1 MKIIIFR
8 IFITA
13 VLTLCVVN
21 ISSAEDC
28 KGAEEMLSK
37 VVSKN
42 PDAKTEENIRTAIA
56 QCPGDPSLYSRAGD
70 YFSHWYKTESN
81 ATFRLEYKKLAMEFY
96 RQGVEH
102 AEGSTAEQMKLK
114 ADNLE
119 GKREWSKLSFR
130 GLTPVA
136 PDSKDMGLRL
146 KINFAFNS
154 YELTKTAQQHLNELG
169 EELAVI
175 ESIRISL
182 QGHTD
187 MRGEAY
193 YNKELSIRRAESAK
207 DYLVDTFNI
216 NPERIVTL
224 GFGFDHLADEDNPYS
239 PVNRRVEVLKIAQ

>member
-1 MKIIIFR
+1 MKTIIFR

-28 KGAEEMLSK
+28 KNAEEMLSK
-37 VVSKN
+37 TVSKK

-56 QCPGDPSLYSRAGD
+56 QCPNGPTLYDRTGD
-70 YFSHWYKTESN
+70 YFSHWYNTEGN
-81 ATFRLEYKKLAMEFY
+81 ATLRLEYKKLALEFY
-96 RQGVEH
+96 RQGAEH

-114 ADNLE
+114 AANLE

-136 PDSKDMGLRL
+136 PDSKDIGLSL
-146 KINFAFNS
+146 KINFALNS
-154 YELTKTAQQHLNELG
+154 YELTKAAQQHLEELG
-169 EELAVI
+169 EELAVS
-175 ESIRISL
+175 ESIKISL

-207 DYLVDTFNI
+207 NYLVDTFNL

-224 GFGFDHLADEDNPYS
+224 GFGFEHLADEDDPYS
-239 PVNRRVEVLKIAQ
+239 PENRRVEVLKIAQ

>member
-1 MKIIIFR
+1 MKTIILR
-8 IFITA
+8 IFITV

-21 ISSAEDC
+21 ISLAEDC
-28 KGAEEMLSK
+28 KNAEEMLTK
-37 VVSKN
+37 AVSKK
-42 PDAKTEENIRTAIA
+42 PGAKTEENIRAAIA
-56 QCPGDPSLYSRAGD
+56 QCPDGPSLYDRAGD
-70 YFSHWYKTESN
+70 YFSHWYNTESN

-96 RQGVEH
+96 RQGAKH

-114 ADNLE
+114 AANLE
-119 GKREWSKLSFR
+119 GKRKWSKLSFR

-136 PDSKDMGLRL
+136 PDSKNIGLSL
-146 KINFAFNS
+146 KINFALNS
-154 YELTKTAQQHLNELG
+154 YELTQTAQQHLDELG
-169 EELAVI
+169 EELAFS

-207 DYLVDTFNI
+207 NYLVDTFDI

-224 GFGFDHLADEDNPYS
+224 GFGFEQLADEDDPYS

>member
-1 MKIIIFR
+1 MKTIIFR

-13 VLTLCVVN
+13 VLTLCVVH

-28 KGAEEMLSK
+28 KNAEEMLSK
-37 VVSKN
+37 VVSKK

-56 QCPGDPSLYSRAGD
+56 QCPNGPSLYSRAGD
-70 YFSHWYKTESN
+70 YFSHWYNTESN

-96 RQGVEH
+96 RQGAEH
-102 AEGSTAEQMKLK
+102 ANGSTAKQMKLK
-114 ADNLE
+114 AANLE

-136 PDSKDMGLRL
+136 PDSKDIGLSL
-146 KINFAFNS
+146 KINFALNS
-154 YELTKTAQQHLNELG
+154 YELTKAAQQHLNELG
-169 EELAVI
+169 EELAI
-175 ESIRISL
+175 GESIRISL

-193 YNKELSIRRAESAK
+193 YNKKLSIRRAESAK
-207 DYLVDTFNI
+207 DYLVETFNI

-224 GFGFDHLADEDNPYS
+224 GFGFEHLADEDDPYS

>member
-1 MKIIIFR
+1 MKTIIFR
-8 IFITA
+8 IVIIA

-28 KGAEEMLSK
+28 KNAEDMLSK
-37 VVSKN
+37 AVSKK
-42 PDAKTEENIRTAIA
+42 PDAKSEENIRTAIA
-56 QCPGDPSLYSRAGD
+56 QCPDGPALYDRAGD
-70 YFSHWYKTESN
+70 YFSHWYKTEHN
-81 ATFRLEYKKLAMEFY
+81 ATFKLEYKKLAMEFY
-96 RQGVEH
+96 RQGAMH

-114 ADNLE
+114 AANLE

-136 PDSKDMGLRL
+136 PDSKDIGLSL
-146 KINFAFNS
+146 KINFALNS
-154 YELTKTAQQHLNELG
+154 YELTKAAQQHLNELG
-169 EELAVI
+169 EELATSK
-175 ESIRISL
+175 SIRISL

-207 DYLVDTFNI
+207 KYLVDNFNL

-224 GFGFDHLADEDNPYS
+224 GFGFEHLADEHDPYS
-239 PVNRRVEVLKIAQ
+239 PVNRRVEVLKITQ

>member
-1 MKIIIFR
+1 MKTIIFR
-8 IFITA
+8 IVITA

-21 ISSAEDC
+21 ISSAGDC
-28 KGAEEMLSK
+28 KSAEEMLSK
-37 VVSKN
+37 AVSIK
-42 PDAKTEENIRTAIA
+42 PDTKTEESIRTAIA
-56 QCPGDPSLYSRAGD
+56 QCPSGPTLYDRAGD
-70 YFSHWYKTESN
+70 YFSHWYKTEPN

-96 RQGVEH
+96 RQGAEH
-102 AEGSTAEQMKLK
+102 AEGSTAEQMRLK
-114 ADNLE
+114 AANLE

-136 PDSKDMGLRL
+136 PDSKNAGLRI
-146 KINFAFNS
+146 KINFALNS
-154 YELTKTAQQHLNELG
+154 YELNKTAQQHLDELG
-169 EELAVI
+169 EELAVS

-207 DYLVDTFNI
+207 NYLVDTFNL

-224 GFGFDHLADEDNPYS
+224 GFGFEHLADEDDPYS
-239 PVNRRVEVLKIAQ
+239 PENRRVEVLKIAQ